1 MFLKTPGRNI
11 SLAATCAIA
20 RLAPTPNR
28 NILHICLRFMTR
40 CPCRSYRIVAIESAC
55 RFFCPKTPKSTV
67 RGRWSRSR
75 RFMYRRRESAT
86 WGFTGRCW
94 SKEPQ
99 IAAQA
104 SFCSSRPALYRSFVR
119 FRLEFS
125 TRCSLGG
132 CVRVALGRV
141 RGVAQGTPAPWRA
154 GTMLGWAWRAE
165 ARGAVRLGP

>member
-1 MFLKTPGRNI
+1 
-11 SLAATCAIA
+11 
-20 RLAPTPNR
+20 
-28 NILHICLRFMTR
+28 
-40 CPCRSYRIVAIESAC
+40 
-55 RFFCPKTPKSTV
+55 
-67 RGRWSRSR
+67 
-75 RFMYRRRESAT
+75 MYRRRESAT

-132 CVRVALGRV
+132 CVRVALG
-141 RGVAQGTPAPWRA
+141 APPWGARHA
-154 GTMLGWAWRAE
+154 CAV
-165 ARGAVRLGP
+165 ARGGSGVQCVSGHSAWHSQPRNSSSRLASLPILFVPATEHSLHLQRCLPAEVLPCLIMALLQMGHFGTVIGNPLD